1 MIDQSCVMSFG
12 GFETLHCDGY
22 FVNDPALF
30 GQQRYVAANRVQAA
44 GCPCPTPCG
53 KHPADF
59 DMLKLPFRVLVEAA
73 DPDVVNA
80 LILQDASK
88 HES

>member
-1 MIDQSCVMSFG
+1 MSFG

-22 FVNDPALF
+22 FVNGPALF

>member
-1 MIDQSCVMSFG
+1 
-12 GFETLHCDGY
+12 
-22 FVNDPALF
+22 
-30 GQQRYVAANRVQAA
+30 
-44 GCPCPTPCG
+44 
-53 KHPADF
+53 
-59 DMLKLPFRVLVEAA
+59 MLKLPFRVLVEAA